1 MTGTPEQ
8 LIRICAL
15 HEARLQGER
24 RAAHR
29 AERFAAW
36 REAAVALAQAA
47 LVVALTGLV
56 VL

>member
-15 HEARLQGER
+15 HEARLQTER
-24 RAAHR
+24 RAARR
-29 AERFAAW
+29 AERLETL
-36 REAAVALAQAA
+36 REASLTVAQFTLAL
-47 LVVALTGLV
+47 LVAGLV